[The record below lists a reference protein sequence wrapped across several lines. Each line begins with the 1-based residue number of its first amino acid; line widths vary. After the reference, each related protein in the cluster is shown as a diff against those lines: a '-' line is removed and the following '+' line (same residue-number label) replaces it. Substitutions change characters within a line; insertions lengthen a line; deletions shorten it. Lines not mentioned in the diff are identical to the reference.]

1 MNFSKYFVLLLSLAG
16 FLFSSST
23 EVRAQQN
30 GQVTNPSSGNFNLNF
45 NPFTDGY
52 YYLDA
57 LSARTGT
64 QFFISDGEIDID
76 DYVLG
81 PNDLITVSLQGTESI
96 VLRALLVNPQGDVIL
111 PMLGAVKVA
120 NKTIAEAQKAID
132 DEASNIFKAPDTRIS
147 LERARP
153 LAIQVMGGIE
163 FPGKH
168 VVPPFSRVDAAIYRS
183 INGNSNEGIESG
195 SAADLLNTAGTLSL
209 RNITIEHRDGT
220 TDTADLIAYFRAG
233 ETFKN
238 PVLKY
243 GDQIS
248 IRRLSN
254 ESPRVSISGAVL
266 NPNEFE
272 YSSSDTPELLVK
284 IAGGFKPDADTAKLF
299 VFRNENGTQQKI
311 EVLRED
317 WSDFVILPNDRLI
330 VPANQGQKSSASA
343 WVYGEVITP
352 GNFPIENG
360 ETTALE
366 LLTISGNLTD
376 RALPSAS
383 YLIRAGSQENEIP
396 NEYNTELLKRTS
408 DQLAQ
413 GFDYLDLETKLSQ
426 NKVYIDIND
435 EEQLAGVKIYD
446 GDRMYIP
453 RDEQTVF
460 VFGQVNNPG
469 YYPFTETDQTVGDY
483 IARAGGFA
491 LSANK
496 DRTFIIKAG
505 SSTWYRPG
513 ETQIKSGDRI
523 FVDRE
528 PYDELNAQR
537 TYEVQK
543 EQIKNTRIQLILTG
557 ISTITGIITT
567 YVAIQNIRN

>member
-1 MNFSKYFVLLLSLAG
+1 MNFSKYFVLLLSFAS
-16 FLFSSST
+16 FLLLLNT
-23 EVRAQQN
+23 GVKAQQN
-30 GQVTNPSSGNFNLNF
+30 GQVTNPPTSNFNLNF
-45 NPFTDGY
+45 NPFTAGY

-57 LSARTGT
+57 LSARSGD
-64 QFFISDGEIDID
+64 QFFMSDGEIDINE
-76 DYVLG
+76 YLLG

-96 VLRALLVNPQGDVIL
+96 VLRALLINPQGDIIL

-120 NKTIAEAQKAID
+120 NQTIAEAQKTID
-132 DEASNIFKAPDTRIS
+132 QKANNIFKAPNTRIS

-153 LAIQVMGGIE
+153 LSIQVTGGVE

-168 VVPPFSRVDAAIYRS
+168 VVPPFSRVDAAIYQAV
-183 INGNSNEGIESG
+183 NGNSIETTESG
-195 SAADLLNTAGTLSL
+195 SLGNLLNTSGSFSL
-209 RNITIEHRDGT
+209 RNITIDHRDGT
-220 TDTADLIAYFRAG
+220 TDTADLIAYFKAG
-233 ETFKN
+233 ESHKN
-238 PVLKY
+238 PILKY

-248 IRRLSN
+248 VSRLSN
-254 ESPRVSISGAVL
+254 KAPRVSISGAVL
-266 NPNEFE
+266 DANEFE
-272 YSSSDTPELLVK
+272 YSSSDTPELLVR
-284 IAGGFKPDADTAKLF
+284 IAGGFKPEADTSKLF

-317 WSDFVILPNDRLI
+317 WSSFDILPNDRLI
-330 VPANQGQKSSASA
+330 VPADQGLKSSSSA
-343 WVYGEVITP
+343 WVYGEVVTP

-426 NKVYIDIND
+426 NKVYIDISD

-483 IARAGGFA
+483 INRAGGFA
-491 LSANK
+491 LSANEE
-496 DRTFIIKAG
+496 RTFIIKAG
-505 SSTWYRPG
+505 SSTWYRPN